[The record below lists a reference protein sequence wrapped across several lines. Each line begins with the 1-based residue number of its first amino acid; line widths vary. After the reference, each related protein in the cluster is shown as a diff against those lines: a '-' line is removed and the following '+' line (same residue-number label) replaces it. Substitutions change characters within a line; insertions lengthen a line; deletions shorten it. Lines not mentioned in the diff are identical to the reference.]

1 MLSKIDVNELRKQ
14 VTELVE
20 PKFVYIA
27 TLHDPEMI
35 LVWCESFKFII
46 VYDETE
52 KKFSCTGK
60 ITENFMVSKPVET
73 EVMKVRFKNI
83 ADNMNEV
90 YYKILSYLSKI
101 LNENNSSS

>member
-1 MLSKIDVNELRKQ
+1 MLSKIDINELREQ

-27 TLHDPEMI
+27 ILHDPEMI
-35 LVWCESFKFII
+35 SVWCESFKFMI

>member
-1 MLSKIDVNELRKQ
+1 MLSKINVNELRKQ

-35 LVWCESFKFII
+35 SLWCGSFKFLI

-60 ITENFMVSKPVET
+60 ITENFIVSKPVET
-73 EVMKVRFKNI
+73 EIMKVRFNDI
-83 ADNMNEV
+83 TDNMNVV
-90 YYKILSYLSKI
+90 YYKILSYLAKI

>member
-1 MLSKIDVNELRKQ
+1 MLSKIDVNELREQ

-35 LVWCESFKFII
+35 SVWCESFKFMI

-90 YYKILSYLSKI
+90 YYKILSYLAKI